1 MNDLERRVV
10 RAAEAA
16 LAERR
21 VVSAVDVL
29 VGMRW
34 LTPAALARWQQG
46 QVGDLESA
54 VQVNLHKLSAA
65 MAILRR

>member
-1 MNDLERRVV
+1 MDDLEGRVV

-16 LAERR
+16 LAERQ

-34 LTPAALARWQQG
+34 LTPAALARWQQE
-46 QVGDLESA
+46 QVAGL
-54 VQVNLHKLSAA
+54 
-65 MAILRR
+65 